1 MLQSLRRKPLCVIT
15 ASMAPD
21 GRACVGERRLR
32 MRFRALRPVV
42 NECNAQAWVRHC
54 TAHHGTTG
62 FLIRLVYEDVLMAMS
77 YFAGKREQLAA
88 KVSQAS
94 ADLSWSS
101 RNNKANTQT
110 IRVE

>member
-1 MLQSLRRKPLCVIT
+1 MVAL
-15 ASMAPD
+15 A
-21 GRACVGERRLR
+21 
-32 MRFRALRPVV
+32 FRALRPGWY
-42 NECNAQAWVRHC
+42 ECNAQAWVRHG
-54 TAHHGTTG
+54 TAHRGTTG
-62 FLIRLVYEDVLMAMS
+62 FIIRLIYEDVLMAMS

-94 ADLSWSS
+94 ADLSSSWSS